1 MTLDQLREKAENA
14 TPGPWEH
21 VSGRDIVGE
30 PYNAVVMER
39 HPNGTIAKDAWFGD
53 HDDEAAFVASFPPEV
68 ALALVEYVQANEAYD
83 QAAAEAM
90 HQDSAIYERAK
101 AAFDDARARLFGL
114 LGEAK

>member
-1 MTLDQLREKAENA
+1 MTLDQLREKAENVIRA
-14 TPGPWEH
+14 SVT
-21 VSGRDIVGE
+21 RDYALQTQTRRE
-30 PYNAVVMER
+30 FR
-39 HPNGTIAKDAWFGD
+39 
-53 HDDEAAFVASFPPEV
+53 DEFTAEV